1 MALTVLKKTPIHCV
15 VKVSGAGAENI
26 VLATTLLFGQYEV
39 AATPRVH
46 IMGLHWS
53 IVGATGATIVR
64 NSATLYNLT
73 GSWGEVYNGFSDS
86 QEEASDITV
95 TIAAGGGHV
104 ILELLKVSGYG
115 NTQHR
120 NPQQGETH

>member
-15 VKVSGAGAENI
+15 VKVSGASAETI
-26 VLATTLLFGQYEV
+26 TLATTLLYGPHEV
-39 AATPRVH
+39 AATPKVH
-46 IMGLHWS
+46 IMGLHWA

-64 NSATLYNLT
+64 NAVTLYNLV
-73 GSWGEVYNGFSDS
+73 GAYGEVYNGFSDNQ
-86 QEEASDITV
+86 QESSDIVV
-95 TIAAGGGHV
+95 TIPAGGGSI

-120 NPQQGETH
+120 NPQQGE